1 MSTAIEPTISTFS
14 VTKRGKIAETYTLF
28 QGWDLDAGIDDN
40 FAAYLE
46 RNPILS
52 RTDKWLRELRKIF
65 RVRFSQIAEH
75 RPLIR
80 LAQAGIPQPTWA
92 PILLWHLTLRELLL
106 SDFLENWLFPRRQ
119 EGLLRVRAADVR
131 GYLAALSAR
140 GLLNM
145 EWKEST
151 VAQMASSLPTYA
163 ADFGLLSGKAIKE
176 IVPYHLPDDALLYV
190 LQAIAETAGT
200 AKRIIEDVRW
210 RRYLLTVS
218 ELERELMRLHQLQR
232 LRYDVA
238 GSLVHLELP
247 FESVDAYVEHLV
259 GH

>member
-1 MSTAIEPTISTFS
+1 
-14 VTKRGKIAETYTLF
+14 
-28 QGWDLDAGIDDN
+28 
-40 FAAYLE
+40 
-46 RNPILS
+46 
-52 RTDKWLRELRKIF
+52 
-65 RVRFSQIAEH
+65 
-75 RPLIR
+75 
-80 LAQAGIPQPTWA
+80 
-92 PILLWHLTLRELLL
+92 
-106 SDFLENWLFPRRQ
+106 
-119 EGLLRVRAADVR
+119 
-131 GYLAALSAR
+131 
-140 GLLNM
+140 
-145 EWKEST
+145 
-151 VAQMASSLPTYA
+151 MASSLPTYA